1 MRISYKHTTIKEL
14 VKGLN
19 VTSSINLMKVVGA
32 FVKPN
37 AMTNHSKKPSLDLNA
52 LFHTLVGS
60 MGTWWYPDFRS
71 ILLKN
76 FSPLSWS
83 RRSSIQGIGYWFLT
97 VILFNAL

>member
-1 MRISYKHTTIKEL
+1 MRMSYKYTTTKEF

-19 VTSSINLMKVVGA
+19 MSSIKLMKVAGA
-32 FVKPN
+32 FVKPKG
-37 AMTNHSKKPSLDLNA
+37 MTNHSKRPYLDLKVV
-52 LFHTLVGS
+52 FHTSVGS

-83 RRSSIQGIGYWFLT
+83 RRSSILGMGFWFLI
-97 VILFNAL
+97 VIFFKAV